1 MKTPQPVLPYWASES
16 GNSIKFIE
24 KTDPSVFKN
33 PGSRAEDLFQ
43 RMDLNSDGEVTKEEF
58 LKFCRKDEDM
68 AKLFDKKGEG
78 GHALFFGL

>member
-1 MKTPQPVLPYWASES
+1 
-16 GNSIKFIE
+16 
-24 KTDPSVFKN
+24 
-33 PGSRAEDLFQ
+33 
-43 RMDLNSDGEVTKEEF
+43 MDLNSDGEVTKEEF

>member
-1 MKTPQPVLPYWASES
+1 MFQSESES
-16 GNSIKFIE
+16 GNSVKFIE
-24 KTDPSVFKN
+24 KTDPSEFKN